1 MDFATGAT
9 VSPIATYGCW
19 VCGARNHSDRDYFL
33 RAFGGPNHFA
43 ATCEAV
49 TDALGFCSR
58 HGTFL
63 ATQAHLSLEV
73 TKVFREVI
81 LRILPL
87 LAEDQFQQERFQQI
101 FFSAT
106 ESCPACWFEKRRVAR
121 RAGQVSR
128 LLGSGLPA
136 NESPHWSHLCIVH
149 TLVATRELKP
159 EARRAALVHYAA
171 TLDAGAILLD
181 EQLHNAVS
189 ADVASMGSR
198 CACLEHAF
206 KLVAGEQWLR
216 TSTSKN
222 AEGATTEPEPDADLT
237 HTLEHP
243 DICPL
248 CNEHCWARR
257 RWIRAVRLAA
267 KYREEEWLLFPT
279 CPAHIRVIAEL
290 GDRGITEAVIQHAL
304 DVARQVL
311 RHEIQ
316 TIEGAATAFLEARR
330 KRRPRKQW
338 SAKPAQTRRIRAESM
353 RCPGCERLAI
363 AQDRSIGALLNLL
376 REKRHRDALARGH
389 GLCMKHFALAYVMAP
404 RAVRAMLAEVQ
415 RHKLIALEVE
425 LGQWLNVA
433 ATTRDTDS
441 MAYPDG
447 PWRSAL
453 RRFCGSSPDDFIST
467 PYS

>member
-1 MDFATGAT
+1 MDFATGTTVTPLAT
-9 VSPIATYGCW
+9 CGCW
-19 VCGARNHSDRDYFL
+19 VCGARSHSDRDYIL

-58 HGTFL
+58 HGSFL
-63 ATQAHLSLEV
+63 ATQAQLSLEV

-81 LRILPL
+81 LRVLPL
-87 LAEDQFQQERFQQI
+87 LAEDQFQQEPFQRI

-106 ESCPACWFEKRRVAR
+106 ESCPACWFEERRVAR
-121 RAGQVSR
+121 RVGQVSR
-128 LLGSGLPA
+128 LLGSGMSSD
-136 NESPHWSHLCIVH
+136 EFTYWSDLCVVH
-149 TLVATRELKP
+149 TLAATRELKP
-159 EARRAALVHYAA
+159 EARMAALVHYGA
-171 TLDAGAILLD
+171 TLDASAIWLD

-189 ADVASMGSR
+189 ADVASVSSR
-198 CACLEHAF
+198 SACLQHAF
-206 KLVAGEQWLR
+206 KLVAGEQWLG
-216 TSTSKN
+216 TSTSNN
-222 AEGATTEPEPDADLT
+222 AEGATAESDGSLT
-237 HTLEHP
+237 HTFGHP
-243 DICPL
+243 DFCPL
-248 CNEHCWARR
+248 CNEHYWARR
-257 RWIRAVRLAA
+257 RWIRAVGLAA
-267 KYREEEWLLFPT
+267 RYREEEWLLFPT
-279 CPAHIRVIAEL
+279 CPAHIQVIAEL

-304 DVARQVL
+304 NVARQAL

-316 TIEGAATAFLEARR
+316 TIESATTALPEAIR

-338 SAKPAQTRRIRAESM
+338 SAKPAKTRRIRAERSM

-404 RAVRAMLAEVQ
+404 RSVRAMLAEVQ
-415 RHKLIALEVE
+415 RHKLIALEVA

-441 MAYPDG
+441 LACPDG